1 MSQSRKNARLA
12 SEGGAVLPYL
22 IVVVFFL
29 SFVWILSLAR
39 TTSELQGV
47 GASRRATDQFY
58 AADTALAVSWENKGS
73 WLNDTFQQAIENKQ
87 WGKAEV
93 KDLTIYDEDGN
104 LLETLA
110 TVDADDR
117 FWGRLLFRPI
127 QDEEKLVYKNKDEE
141 TRLKLPEQRHE
152 VPPPEGSGF
161 GMSKFVVRRF
171 GVNAVSPDG
180 SREIQAGVW
189 VLQGK

>member
-29 SFVWILSLAR
+29 SFVWILSLSR
-39 TTSELQGV
+39 TSSELQGV

-58 AADTALAVSWENKGS
+58 AADTALAVAWENKGS
-73 WLNDTFQQAIENKQ
+73 WLNNDFQQAIENKDWDNAVVADQ
-87 WGKAEV
+87 
-93 KDLTIYDEDGN
+93 TIYDADGN

-110 TVDADDR
+110 TVDVDDR
-117 FWGRLLFRPI
+117 FWGRLRFRPI
-127 QDEEKLVYKNKDEE
+127 QDEDEDKAAE
-141 TRLKLPEQRHE
+141 FGLPVQRHE

-180 SREIQAGVW
+180 NREIQAGVW

>member
-1 MSQSRKNARLA
+1 MSQPRKDVRLTN
-12 SEGGAVLPYL
+12 ERGAVLPYL

-29 SFVWILSLAR
+29 SFVWILGLSR

-73 WLNDTFQQAIENKQ
+73 WLNNALQQAIENKD
-87 WGKAEV
+87 WDNAV
-93 KDLTIYDEDGN
+93 VANLTMYDEDGN

-110 TVDADDR
+110 TVDVDEN
-117 FWGRLLFRPI
+117 FWGRLQFRPI
-127 QDEEKLVYKNKDEE
+127 QDEDEDKAAE
-141 TRLKLPEQRHE
+141 FGLPVQRHE

-161 GMSKFVVRRF
+161 GMSKFVVRRY

-180 SREIQAGVW
+180 NREIQAGVW

>member
-1 MSQSRKNARLA
+1 MNRPRKQLRLTN
-12 SEGGAVLPYL
+12 EKGAVLPYL

-29 SFVWILSLAR
+29 SFVWILSLSR
-39 TTSELQGV
+39 TTSE
-47 GASRRATDQFY
+47 QFY

-73 WLNDTFQQAIENKQ
+73 WLNNAFQQAVENKD
-87 WGKAEV
+87 WDNAV
-93 KDLTIYDEDGN
+93 VADLTMYDEDGN

-110 TVDADDR
+110 TVDVDDN
-117 FWGRLLFRPI
+117 FWGRLQFRPI
-127 QDEEKLVYKNKDEE
+127 QDEDEDKAAE
-141 TRLKLPEQRHE
+141 FGLPVQRHE

-180 SREIQAGVW
+180 NREIQAGVW